1 VPEVTFFVRPLEL
14 AHATAQAARM
24 WNRLRPL
31 FDPMNLAAYLA
42 WAGTGSELWLGHNES
57 TGVVPDALSL
67 PLALGLHGLF
77 LLLFVVC
84 RLAGEGSRAQWLFV
98 WLQLATALV
107 LIAVA
112 RFTSFPVLLVVVLS
126 QMATK
131 YRPAWLAVIFFAANL
146 SLYLLVRDLWG
157 MQAPLVMVTIY
168 ASFDLFAMLTA
179 WYAVTAQ
186 RSRDELVSVNADLL
200 ATRSLLTESVRD
212 SERLRLSREL
222 HDIAGHKLTALKL
235 NLAALARD
243 PQVGANPAVPLCAQ
257 LADELLADI
266 RGVVQQMRL
275 HDGMDLRSALAALA
289 APFPK
294 PQVHFE
300 LTEAARVADVAQAE
314 AVLRT
319 VQEALTN
326 AARHSN
332 AENIWIVLRRDGDR
346 IILDIRDDGRGVG
359 ALRFG
364 HGLSG
369 MRERL
374 EAIDGQLQV
383 ERNPAGGVQL
393 QARLPALL

>member
-1 VPEVTFFVRPLEL
+1 
-14 AHATAQAARM
+14 M
-24 WNRLRPL
+24 WKRLRPL
-31 FDPMNLAAYLA
+31 IEPLNFAAYLA
-42 WAGTGSELWLGHNES
+42 WAGTGSELWLGRVES
-57 TGVVPDALSL
+57 TGLVPDALAS
-67 PLALGLHGLF
+67 PLALGLHGLY
-77 LLLFVVC
+77 LLLYVGGQLLP
-84 RLAGEGSRAQWLFV
+84 RNSRAPQLLLWLR
-98 WLQLATALV
+98 LSAALA

-112 RFTSFPVLLVVVLS
+112 RFSSTPVLLVIVLS
-126 QMATK
+126 QMATL
-131 YRPAWLAVIFFAANL
+131 YRPATLAALFVATNVV
-146 SLYLLVRDLWG
+146 LYLLTRNLWG
-157 MQAPLVMVTIY
+157 MQQPLVMVSIY
-168 ASFDLFAMLTA
+168 ASFDLFAMMTA
-179 WYAVTAQ
+179 WYAATAQ
-186 RSRDELVSVNADLL
+186 RSRDELVAVNADLL

-222 HDIAGHKLTALKL
+222 HDVAGHKLTALKL
-235 NLAALARD
+235 NLAVLGRD
-243 PQVGANPAVPLCAQ
+243 PQIGANESVALCAT

-275 HDGMDLRSALAALA
+275 HDGMDLRRALEALA

-294 PQVHFE
+294 PRVHFQ
-300 LTEAARVADVAQAE
+300 LAEAARVADVAQAE

-332 AENIWIVLRRDGDR
+332 AENIWIVLRRDGER
-346 IILDIRDDGRGVG
+346 IMLDIRDDGRGFG

-374 EAIDGQLQV
+374 EAIDGALQV

-393 QARLPALL
+393 QAWLPAPL

>member
-1 VPEVTFFVRPLEL
+1 
-14 AHATAQAARM
+14 M

-31 FDPMNLAAYLA
+31 FEPMMIAAYLA
-42 WAGTGSELWLGHNES
+42 WAGTGSELWLGRNES
-57 TGVVPDALSL
+57 TGLLPDAVAANATLT
-67 PLALGLHGLF
+67 LHALF
-77 LLLFVVC
+77 LVWLIVC
-84 RLAGEGSRAQWLFV
+84 RLLPHDSRGQGLFI
-98 WLQLATALV
+98 WLQLATALA

-112 RFTSFPVLLVVVLS
+112 RFTSFPVLLVVVLA
-126 QMATK
+126 QMATRF
-131 YRPAWLAVIFFAANL
+131 RPALLAGIFFGVNVA
-146 SLYLLVRDLWG
+146 LYALVRTLWG
-157 MQAPLVMVTIY
+157 MHAPGVMVWIY
-168 ASFDLFAMLTA
+168 ASFELFAMLTA

-186 RSRDELVSVNADLL
+186 RSRDELATVNADLL
-200 ATRSLLTESVRD
+200 ATRSLLAESVRD

-243 PQVGANPAVPLCAQ
+243 ARLGGNPTVPLCAQ

-294 PQVHFE
+294 PQVHLE
-300 LTEAARVADVAQAE
+300 LAEGARVADVAQAE

-332 AENIWIVLRRDGDR
+332 AENVWIVLRRDGDR
-346 IILDIRDDGRGVG
+346 LVLDIRDDGRGFG
-359 ALRFG
+359 ALRIG

-374 EAIDGQLQV
+374 EALDGQLRV
-383 ERNPAGGVQL
+383 ERNAAGGVQL
-393 QARLPALL
+393 QAQLPVLL